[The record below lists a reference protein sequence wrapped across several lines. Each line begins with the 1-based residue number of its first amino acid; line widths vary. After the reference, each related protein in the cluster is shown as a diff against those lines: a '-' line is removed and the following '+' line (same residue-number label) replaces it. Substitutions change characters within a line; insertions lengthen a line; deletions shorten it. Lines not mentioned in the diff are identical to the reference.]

1 MRLIKIHQLAVYILF
16 TTSIL
21 SCNQPGIATRQI
33 GLQTERETGVMADSA
48 MVVSAH
54 PLASEV
60 GVEIMRK
67 GGNAVDA
74 AIAVQFALAVVFPEA
89 GNIGGG
95 GFFVIRENN
104 ANYHTLDFREKA
116 PMNASRDMYLD
127 EKGEAMEMR
136 SQRGALAAGVPGA
149 VDGMVK
155 AYEKFGTLPWEEL
168 VEPAVR
174 LAEDGFLLTE
184 REAQK
189 FNNTAST
196 FREYSSIDPEQFTG
210 KDWKEGDRLIQKEL
224 ANTLTR
230 IKNYRRDG
238 FYSGPVAQAII
249 EEMNRGGGIIT
260 QLDLDSYESVWRV
273 PLVGNYKDY
282 KVITMGPPSSGGIII
297 LQMMALL
304 EKYDVDINPE
314 NFDQYL
320 HLKTELERRIYADR
334 AAYMGDAD
342 FYDVPVKELLS
353 QDYLKQR
360 FIDFN
365 PNRATSS
372 SDIMEGI
379 INAESEETTH
389 FSIVDPKGNA
399 VSATTTINGFMGSY
413 VVVDGAGFILNN
425 EMDDFSIKQGFPN
438 MYGLLGGEANK
449 IEPGKRMLSAMTPT
463 ILEKNNELY
472 MVVGTPGGSTIPTSV
487 FQTIINVIEF
497 DLGMQEAVAK
507 RRFHSQW
514 KPDQIFFERDNLDD
528 NLRKKMEAK
537 GHKFEARGP
546 IGRVDA
552 ILVTPDGKLEGGA
565 DPRGMDTAVG
575 F

>member
-1 MRLIKIHQLAVYILF
+1 MKHIKLHQLAIYILF
-16 TTSIL
+16 ITSTL
-21 SCNQPGIATRQI
+21 SCNQPGTITRQVRI
-33 GLQTERETGVMADSA
+33 QSEREIGVIADSA

-60 GVEIMRK
+60 GVDIMKK

-95 GFFVIRENN
+95 GFFVIRESN

-116 PMNASRDMYLD
+116 PMNATRDMYLD
-127 EKGEAMEMR
+127 DSGDAMEMK

-155 AYEKFGTLPWEEL
+155 AFEKFGTLSWEEL
-168 VEPAVR
+168 VEPSIR
-174 LAEDGFLLTE
+174 LAEDGFILTE

-196 FREYSSIDPEQFTG
+196 FKEYSSIEPIQFTG

-224 ANTLTR
+224 ANTLRR
-230 IKNYRRDG
+230 IKDYKRDG
-238 FYSGPVAQAII
+238 FYSGPVAKAII
-249 EEMNRGGGIIT
+249 DEMNRGGGIIT
-260 QLDLDSYESVWRV
+260 QMDLDSYESVWRV

-282 KVITMGPPSSGGIII
+282 KLITMGPPSSGGIII

-304 EKYDVDINPE
+304 EKYDVDITPE
-314 NFDQYL
+314 KFDQYL

-353 QDYLKQR
+353 QEYLKER
-360 FIDFN
+360 FLDFN
-365 PNRATSS
+365 PGKATPS

-379 INAESEETTH
+379 IHAESEETTH
-389 FSIVDPKGNA
+389 FSIIDQKGNA

-425 EMDDFSIKQGFPN
+425 EMDDFSIKPGFPN

-449 IEPGKRMLSAMTPT
+449 IEPGKRMLSAMTPV
-463 ILEKNNELY
+463 ILEKNDELY

-487 FQTIINVIEF
+487 FQTIVNVIEF
-497 DLGMQEAVAK
+497 DLSMQEAVAK

-514 KPDQIFFERDNLDD
+514 KPDHIFYERGQLDD

-537 GHKFEARGP
+537 GHKFEERGP

-552 ILVTPDGKLEGGA
+552 ILITTDGRLEGGA

>member
-1 MRLIKIHQLAVYILF
+1 
-16 TTSIL
+16 
-21 SCNQPGIATRQI
+21 
-33 GLQTERETGVMADSA
+33 MADSA

-60 GVEIMRK
+60 GVAIMKK

-95 GFFVIRENN
+95 GFFVIRESN

-127 EKGEAMEMR
+127 ESGEAMEMK

-149 VDGMVK
+149 VDGMLK
-155 AYEKFGTLPWEEL
+155 AYEKFGSLPWGVL
-168 VEPAVR
+168 IDPSIK
-174 LAEDGFLLTE
+174 LAEEGFLLTE
-184 REAQK
+184 DEAQK
-189 FNNTAST
+189 FNNTKNT
-196 FREYSSIDPEQFTG
+196 FREYSSIDPIQFTG
-210 KDWKEGDRLIQKEL
+210 KEWKEGDRLIQREL
-224 ANTLTR
+224 AGTLKR
-230 IKNYRRDG
+230 IKEHKRDG
-238 FYSGPVAQAII
+238 FYSGPVAEYII
-249 EEMNRGGGIIT
+249 EEMQRGGGIIS
-260 QLDLDSYESVWRV
+260 QKDLDSYESVWRV
-273 PLVGNYKDY
+273 PLVGKYKDY
-282 KVITMGPPSSGGIII
+282 KIITMGPPSSGGIII
-297 LQMMALL
+297 LQMLALL
-304 EKYDVDINPE
+304 EKYDLDINPE
-314 NFDQYL
+314 KYDQYL
-320 HLKTELERRIYADR
+320 HLKTELERRVYADR

-342 FYDVPVKELLS
+342 FYDVPVKQLLS
-353 QDYLKQR
+353 QDYLKNR
-360 FIDFN
+360 FLDYN
-365 PNRATSS
+365 PDRATPSS
-372 SDIMEGI
+372 AIMEGI
-379 INAESEETTH
+379 MQAESEETTH

-425 EMDDFSIKQGFPN
+425 EMDDFSIKPGFPN

-463 ILEKNNELY
+463 ILEKNGALY

-487 FQTIINVIEF
+487 FQTIVNVIEF
-497 DLGMQEAVAK
+497 NLSMQEAVSS

-514 KPDQIFFERDNLDD
+514 KPDHIFYERGSLDENLK
-528 NLRKKMEAK
+528 NKMESK
-537 GHKFEARGP
+537 GHKFQERGP

-552 ILVTPDGKLEGGA
+552 ILITPNGLEGGA